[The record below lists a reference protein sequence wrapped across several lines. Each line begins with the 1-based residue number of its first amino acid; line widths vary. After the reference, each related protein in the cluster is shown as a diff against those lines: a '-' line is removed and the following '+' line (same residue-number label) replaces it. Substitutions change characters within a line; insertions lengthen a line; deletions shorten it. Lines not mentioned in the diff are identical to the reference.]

1 MAQFNLQ
8 AISKRSV
15 LLFGR
20 KILAVALGVGLL
32 LPVAHH
38 ARVVVHGVIDVS
50 DVVRHPPV
58 LATEVE
64 LGHGFGKALLG
75 LGLDLRFDLLLHA
88 LLPLA
93 SLLVDL
99 VLVASL

>member
-1 MAQFNLQ
+1 M
-8 AISKRSV
+8 
-15 LLFGR
+15 
-20 KILAVALGVGLL
+20 
-32 LPVAHH
+32 
-38 ARVVVHGVIDVS
+38 
-50 DVVRHPPV
+50 

-64 LGHGFGKALLG
+64 LGHRFGKALLG